1 MDNSFTYIIR
11 SSNKELSG
19 DNTNNCTI
27 RLGGLPQKYRWF
39 EATVS
44 ALHISTNNAVF
55 TTSTFELRADGLA
68 LCDGYDTNN
77 NTLRSVAFASFNN
90 TYPQGDY
97 KFKFE
102 NTNGRSVRFQLYD
115 DAGALLTSN
124 YNSGGVTNYNRPWIL
139 ILNLVGVE

>member
-1 MDNSFTYIIR
+1 MDNTFTYVIR
-11 SSNKELSG
+11 SAQKEIST

-44 ALHISTNNAVF
+44 ALHVSTNNAVF
-55 TTSTFELRADGLA
+55 TTSTFELRTDGLNIIN
-68 LCDGYDTNN
+68 GYDTFHNIL
-77 NTLRSVAFASFNN
+77 NTVGFASLNN
-90 TYPQGDY
+90 TYPQGAY

-102 NTNGRSVRFQLYD
+102 NTNGKSIRFQLFD
-115 DAGALLTSN
+115 DANALLTSN
-124 YNSGGVTNYNRPWIL
+124 YNSAGVGNFNRSWIL